1 MYKILNTI
9 GIALL
14 FIMIVVA
21 IITSQIEIALLG
33 LILSM
38 MMIDDFL
45 KVKR

>member
-1 MYKILNTI
+1 MYKILNI
-9 GIALL
+9 IAIILL

-21 IITSQIEIALLG
+21 IITSKTEIALLG